1 MFDLKDLA
9 IYAQLVIG
17 PNEKDILQAASNK
30 IEDPNNAL
38 VGIVR
43 LAKVDVMKLE
53 YGDQPLALSS
63 ADFFHHKKNLLSEMD
78 EAINAAIKG

>member
-30 IEDPNNAL
+30 IEDSNTT
-38 VGIVR
+38 
-43 LAKVDVMKLE
+43 KVT
-53 YGDQPLALSS
+53 
-63 ADFFHHKKNLLSEMD
+63 H
-78 EAINAAIKG
+78 I